1 MDITHPRSRA
11 LKVAISN
18 LEGYTEE
25 TLSEI
30 IPHAVGQ
37 ITANV
42 IFSSLHWQV
51 HRDPPCPPRAA
62 ADSVT
67 RQLTAFAAKKAI
79 SLPAVVGQRRLALQ
93 SRRINRR
100 KKSKF
105 GDDVGDRITGFPE
118 PTRNPLHFLPL
129 YLTYLGEDA

>member
-51 HRDPPCPPRAA
+51 HRDPPRAA

-100 KKSKF
+100 K
-105 GDDVGDRITGFPE
+105 IIE
-118 PTRNPLHFLPL
+118 IW
-129 YLTYLGEDA
+129 